1 MKHRVFTHKI
11 NLLLSTCIMIGLLTA
26 CTGEQPVSVNLSQ
39 NLLAGE
45 VQPPLPAGPAA
56 WQFGFDH
63 RLEPKED
70 VRQIASLANWLQQ
83 ETGLHFKAH
92 FSPSG
97 SSVVDDL
104 CAGLIDFAAVGT
116 VSYLQ
121 AHHLCNA
128 PILVRGLN
136 AQDED
141 VYQAAIIVPVNSSL
155 QNIADLRGHT
165 FAFGAINST
174 QGHLIPR
181 LMLQEA
187 GLKPDDLLSYTFTS
201 SHAATANAVTS
212 GRYDAGAL
220 QDTLAQDLASRGL
233 VRILAFSNPYPASG
247 IVAGPDVPPKTAEM
261 VQQALL
267 ALDPAGV
274 NAEILYHR
282 ERTEMPRGFVLAR
295 DEDYEELRRIARAI
309 GLLEP

>member
-1 MKHRVFTHKI
+1 MRYKPYRFNR
-11 NLLLSTCIMIGLLTA
+11 NLIFIFGVIVWLLTA
-26 CTGEQPVSVNLSQ
+26 CTGEQPASVSLSQ

-45 VQPPLPAGPAA
+45 VQPPLPEQPVA
-56 WQFGFDH
+56 WQFGFDR

-83 ETGLHFKAH
+83 ETGLRFGAH
-92 FSPSG
+92 YSPSG
-97 SSVVDDL
+97 SSAVDDL
-104 CAGLIDFAAVGT
+104 CAGRIDFAAVGT

-121 AHHLCNA
+121 AHNLCNVH
-128 PILVRGLN
+128 ILVRGLN
-136 AQDED
+136 AQGED
-141 VYQAAIIVPVNSSL
+141 VYRAAIIVPANSPL
-155 QNIADLRGHT
+155 QTIADLRGHT

-181 LMLQEA
+181 LMLQQA
-187 GLKPDDLLSYTFTS
+187 GLTLDDLHSHIFTN

-220 QDTLAQDLASRGL
+220 QDTLAQDLTGRGL

-261 VQQALL
+261 VQRALL

-274 NAEILYHR
+274 DAKILYHW
-282 ERTEMPRGFVLAR
+282 ERTEMPRGFVPAQ
-295 DEDYEELRRIARAI
+295 DKDYEDLRQIARAI